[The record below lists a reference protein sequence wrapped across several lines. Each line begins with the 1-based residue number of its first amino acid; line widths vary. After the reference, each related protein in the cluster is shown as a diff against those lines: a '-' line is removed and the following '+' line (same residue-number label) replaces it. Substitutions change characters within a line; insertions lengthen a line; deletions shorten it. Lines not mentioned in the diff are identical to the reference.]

1 LGRGY
6 WHEGV
11 YWKHWNPLSLTILEF
26 GYKSY
31 LERLTARQNHP
42 DAGKENLNITLNRQV
57 GVIPKH
63 DSIEFVAEP
72 CPLGRGFD

>member
-1 LGRGY
+1 
-6 WHEGV
+6 
-11 YWKHWNPLSLTILEF
+11 LEF

-57 GVIPKH
+57 GVIPKLYKAVLFY
-63 DSIEFVAEP
+63 I
-72 CPLGRGFD
+72 